1 MRLDKIKLAGFKSFV
16 DPTTININ
24 GNLLGIVGPNGCG
37 KSNVIDAV
45 RWVMGESSAK
55 HLRGESMSDVIF
67 NGAAGRKP
75 VGQASIEMVFDNN
88 DGKLG
93 GEYAKYSEISI
104 KRQVSREGQSH
115 YYLNG
120 ARCRRK
126 DITGIFLGTGLGPRS
141 YSIIEQ
147 GMISRLIEA
156 RPEDLRVFIEEAA
169 GISKYKERRKETET
183 RIRNTRDNIDRLNDL
198 REEIE
203 KRLSVLQRQSK
214 SAERFQTLKE
224 EERLVK
230 AELQALRWQNLNQ
243 QAEEKKAEIAD
254 DETTLEARIA
264 QLRANEADTELSRD
278 QLTEANDNLNEVQ
291 GEFYAVGAEIARL
304 EQSIQHIK
312 ETRQQQER
320 ELAETEEAWSAAQ
333 GHLTSDE
340 EKINTLEET
349 LDVDQA
355 KMEEAEERE
364 SHSSESLEESEEKMG
379 IWQQQWDEFNSSA
392 AQELRIAEVARA
404 RVEHLEDNVTQAK
417 HRLETLAEEG
427 QGIDTEPLQDDVS
440 ELRETLEIR
449 SQALQDQED
458 KLSNNQDDISKCRS
472 KISKLNEAVKIK
484 QTSLRAV
491 REQFVSLKAVQVEA
505 LGKNSGKLN
514 QWLSNRSLDAAPRL
528 AQKITVEPGW
538 EQAVET
544 VLGYH
549 LESVCVEDA
558 AALVQYF
565 NELQEGDVTLLN
577 TRGVNTPVLSD
588 GKAKRLESFV
598 SAPWPL
604 SSLLAGVYI
613 AQNTDEALALQSRL
627 ELNESVITVDGI
639 WLGPSWIR
647 VARGKKAD
655 EGVLAREQKLTEL
668 ATDCDRLEESVDSTE
683 SALLQARSDNQELED
698 ARNEIQLKRGEI
710 ARVLADAQA
719 LLSGKQARLDNFIAR
734 KERVN
739 NELEEQSEKII
750 RAEIEIAT
758 ATTEL
763 HGALNAIEGQ
773 DQDREALIKTRDAIR
788 LRLEEVRTQSKLD
801 RDTYHELKL
810 QCQSMSTQ
818 LTATRENLTRVQSQ
832 VSHLVR
838 RRDELYG
845 SLSGGEE
852 PVTEMAE
859 TLELQLEKRLEV
871 ETILADSRRTVENI
885 NHQLRELAQ
894 QRQEVEQTINTV
906 RTRLD
911 QHRMAWQEVNV
922 RCQTILEQI
931 VEAQFEVNK
940 LLEEIDGNATESIW
954 SESVERIERSIQRL
968 GAINLAAIDEFAEQT
983 ERKEYLDAQYEDL
996 NKALDTLEA
1005 AIHKIDKETRT
1016 RFKDTFDKINTGLQ
1030 AKFPLLFGGGHAYM
1044 ELTGEDLLDTGV
1056 TIMARPP
1063 GKRNS
1068 TIHLLSGG
1076 EKALT
1081 AVALVFSIFDLNPSP
1096 FCMLDEVDAPL
1107 DDANVGRFCEL
1118 VKVMSEHVQFI
1129 FITHNKITMAM
1140 ANQLIGVTMHEPGV
1154 SRLVSVDIDEAA
1166 ELAVA

>member
-67 NGAAGRKP
+67 NGSVGRKP
-75 VGQASIEMVFDNN
+75 VGQASIEMVFDNSK
-88 DGKLG
+88 GKLG
-93 GEYAKYSEISI
+93 GEYAQYSEISI
-104 KRQVSREGQSH
+104 KRQVSREGQSQ

-120 ARCRRK
+120 TRCRRK

-214 SAERFQTLKE
+214 SAERFKALKE

-230 AELQALRWQNLNQ
+230 AELQALRWQSLHQ
-243 QAEEKKAEIAD
+243 QTAEKKVEIAD

-278 QLTEANDNLNEVQ
+278 QLTEANDNFNEVQ
-291 GEFYAVGAEIARL
+291 GEFYVVGAEIARL

-340 EKINTLEET
+340 EKINRLEET
-349 LDVDQA
+349 LEVDQA
-355 KMEEAEERE
+355 RMEEAEERE
-364 SHSSESLEESEEKMG
+364 NHSSESLQDAEEKMG
-379 IWQQQWDEFNSSA
+379 VWQQQWDEFNSSA
-392 AQELRIAEVARA
+392 AQELRTAEVARA
-404 RVEHLEDNVTQAK
+404 RVEHLEENVTQAK
-417 HRLETLAEEG
+417 HRLEVLREEG
-427 QGIDTEPLQDDVS
+427 QGIDTDSLQDDVG
-440 ELRETLEIR
+440 ELWETLEIR
-449 SQALQDQED
+449 AQALQEQED
-458 KLSNNQDDISKCRS
+458 KLSNNQGDISECRS
-472 KISKLNEAVKIK
+472 KISELNEVV
-484 QTSLRAV
+484 TSRQKDLRTV

-505 LGKNSGKLN
+505 LGKNSDKLN
-514 QWLSNRSLDAAPRL
+514 EWLSDRALDTAPRL
-528 AQKITVEPGW
+528 VQEITVESGW

-549 LESVCVEDA
+549 LESICVENSA
-558 AALVQYF
+558 SFSRYF

-577 TRGVNTPVLSD
+577 TSGVVAPAYSD
-588 GKAKRLESFV
+588 GKIKRLESLV

-604 SSLLAGVYI
+604 NSLLTGVYV
-613 AQNTDEALALQSRL
+613 AQNMDEALSLQSQL
-627 ELNESVITVDGI
+627 EANESVITADGL
-639 WLGPSWIR
+639 WLGSSWIR
-647 VARGKKAD
+647 VVRGKKAE

-668 ATDCDRLEESVDSTE
+668 ATECDRLEESVDLAEAT
-683 SALLQARSDNQELED
+683 LLQTRSENQEFED
-698 ARNEIQLKRGEI
+698 ARNELQLKRGEI
-710 ARVLADAQA
+710 AHVLADAQA
-719 LLSGKQARLDNFIAR
+719 LLSGKQARLDNFLAR

-739 NELEEQSEKII
+739 NELEEQSEKIL
-750 RAEIEIAT
+750 RAEAEITAAT
-758 ATTEL
+758 SEL
-763 HGALNAIEGQ
+763 HGALSAIEGQ
-773 DQDREALIKTRDAIR
+773 EQDREGLIKTRDAIR
-788 LRLEEVRTQSKLD
+788 LRLEDVRTQAKLD
-801 RDTYHELKL
+801 RDAYHELKL
-810 QCQSMSTQ
+810 QCQSMTTQ

-832 VSHLVR
+832 VAHWVR

-845 SLSGGEE
+845 SLSGGSE

-871 ETILADSRRTVENI
+871 ETVLGDSRRTVENI

-894 QRQEVEQTINTV
+894 QRQEVEQTINIV

-931 VEAQFEVNK
+931 VEAEFDVNK
-940 LLEEIDGNATESIW
+940 LLEEMDENATENVW
-954 SESVERIERSIQRL
+954 SASVERIERSIQRL
-968 GAINLAAIDEFAEQT
+968 GAINLAAIDEFSEQT

-1056 TIMARPP
+1056 TVMARPP

-1118 VKVMSEHVQFI
+1118 VKVMSEQVQFI
-1129 FITHNKITMAM
+1129 FITHNKITMEM
-1140 ANQLIGVTMHEPGV
+1140 ANQLTGVTMHEPGV

>member
-16 DPTTININ
+16 DPTTIQIN

-67 NGAAGRKP
+67 NGSAGRKP
-75 VGQASIEMVFDNN
+75 VGQASIEMVFDNS

-104 KRQVSREGQSH
+104 KRQVSREGQSN

-183 RIRNTRDNIDRLNDL
+183 RIRHTRDNIARLNDL

-203 KRLSVLQRQSK
+203 KRLSVLQRQSN
-214 SAERFQTLKE
+214 SAERFKTLKE

-230 AELQALRWQNLNQ
+230 AELQALRWQNLHQ
-243 QAEEKKAEIAD
+243 QAEEKKTAIAS
-254 DETTLEARIA
+254 DETTLEARTA
-264 QLRANEADTELSRD
+264 ELRANEAETELSRD

-291 GEFYAVGAEIARL
+291 GEFYAVGADIARL

-333 GHLTSDE
+333 GHLTADE
-340 EKINTLEET
+340 EKISLLEET
-349 LDVDQA
+349 LEVEQA
-355 KMEEAEERE
+355 KIEEASERE
-364 SHSSESLEESEEKMG
+364 SLSSETLQNAEQKMSL
-379 IWQQQWDEFNSSA
+379 WQEQWDEFNSSS
-392 AQELRIAEVARA
+392 AQALRTAEVARA
-404 RVEHLEDNVTQAK
+404 RVEHLEENVSQAK
-417 HRLETLAEEG
+417 HRLEILSSEG
-427 QGIDTEPLQDDVS
+427 QGIDIEPLQDEVG
-440 ELRETLEIR
+440 ELHETLEIR
-449 SQALQDQED
+449 TQALQDQED
-458 KLSNNQDDISKCRS
+458 KLSINQDNTALNRS
-472 KISKLNEAVKIK
+472 KVSELNDLLKIK
-484 QTSLRAV
+484 QNDLRGV
-491 REQFVSLKAVQVEA
+491 REQFVSLKAVQIEA
-505 LGKNSGKLN
+505 LGKSSGKLN
-514 QWLSNRSLDAAPRL
+514 QWLSDRSLDTASRL
-528 AQKITVEPGW
+528 AQNITVESGW
-538 EQAVET
+538 EQALEI
-544 VLGYH
+544 VLGAH
-549 LESVCVEDA
+549 LESVCVENA
-558 AALVQYF
+558 TSLMQYF
-565 NELQEGDVTLLN
+565 NELAEGDVTFLN
-577 TRGVNTPVLSD
+577 TDRLYTQTPQAT
-588 GKAKRLESFV
+588 KAKLLATLV
-598 SAPWPL
+598 NAPWPID
-604 SSLLAGVYI
+604 SILAGVYI
-613 AQNTDEALALQSRL
+613 AENKEEALALQGRL
-627 ELNESVITVDGI
+627 DAGESVITADGI
-639 WLGPSWIR
+639 WLGQSWIR
-647 VARGKKAD
+647 LVRGGKAED
-655 EGVLAREQKLTEL
+655 GVLAREQKLTQL
-668 ATDCDRLEESVDSTE
+668 VTDCDDLEGSVSATE
-683 SALLQARSDNQELED
+683 AALLQARSEHQEFED

-719 LLSGKQARLDNFIAR
+719 LLSGKQARLDHFLVR

-739 NELEEQSEKII
+739 NELEEQSKKII
-750 RAEIEIAT
+750 DAEAEIKA
-758 ATTEL
+758 ATTQL
-763 HGALNAIEGQ
+763 HGALLAIEGQ
-773 DQDREALIKTRDAIR
+773 DQDREALVKTRDTIR
-788 LRLEEVRTQSKLD
+788 LRLEEVRIQSKLD
-801 RDTYHELKL
+801 RDTCHELEL
-810 QCQSMSTQ
+810 HCQSMTTQ
-818 LTATRENLTRVQSQ
+818 LTATRENLMRVQSQ

-838 RRDELYG
+838 KRDELYS

-852 PVTEMAE
+852 PVSEMAE
-859 TLELQLEKRLEV
+859 TLALQLSKRLQV
-871 ETILADSRRTVENI
+871 ESVLADSRGTVENI
-885 NHQLRELAQ
+885 DHQLRALAQ
-894 QRQEVEQTINTV
+894 QRQEIEQAIHAV

-911 QHRMAWQEVNV
+911 QHRMAWQEVNI
-922 RCQTILEQI
+922 RCQTILEHI
-931 VEAQFEVNK
+931 VEDQYEVNK
-940 LLEEIDGNATESIW
+940 LLEEMDEAATEINW
-954 SESVERIERSIQRL
+954 SEKLERIERSIQRL
-968 GAINLAAIDEFAEQT
+968 GAINLAAIEEFSEQT
-983 ERKEYLDAQYEDL
+983 ERKDYLDAQYEDL

-1005 AIHKIDKETRT
+1005 AIGKIDKETRS
-1016 RFKDTFDKINTGLQ
+1016 RFKETFDKINTGLQ

-1056 TIMARPP
+1056 TVMARPP
-1063 GKRNS
+1063 GKKNS

-1129 FITHNKITMAM
+1129 FITHNKITMEM
-1140 ANQLIGVTMHEPGV
+1140 ANQLTGVTMHEPGV